1 MLSNGFIHSQNVLDR
16 NDAVAYRVT
25 FSNFSKTTSFG
36 FAGIATLVVVV
47 VVTIPVEPLMDTMSR
62 TAVRGKETKEATSS
76 DLRLA
81 ADGSSERR
89 WSIPET
95 VNRVVTMKLET
106 K

>member
-1 MLSNGFIHSQNVLDR
+1 MLSNGFIHSQNVFER
-16 NDAVAYRVT
+16 NDAVAYRDT
-25 FSNFSKTTSFG
+25 FSDFSKTTSSVL
-36 FAGIATLVVVV
+36 TLVVVV

-62 TAVRGKETKEATSS
+62 TAVRGKERNDATSS

-81 ADGSSERR
+81 ADGSLSEMRR

-95 VNRVVTMKLET
+95 VNRVVTTKLET